1 MIQPVIMSR
10 ILTLRLCATLRLPA
24 ILAVAFGSIL
34 PGAAGAQHDSSHH
47 SRYPE
52 YQSREIKAL
61 SPDEIESLHSGEGMG
76 MALAAELNG
85 FPGPRHV
92 MELADELDLTQ
103 TQAQEVEHI
112 FEAMNKHAIALGRHV
127 VHLEKRLDH
136 EFIQQSITPGELD
149 SLALEI
155 ASFRGRLRAV
165 HLRAHVQT
173 FGLLTEPQRALYG
186 RLRGYND
193 H

>member
-1 MIQPVIMSR
+1 MISHILPLLLRTALR
-10 ILTLRLCATLRLPA
+10 IPA
-24 ILAVAFGSIL
+24 IVAIAVGSIL
-34 PGAAGAQHDSSHH
+34 PWAAAAQHDSSHH
-47 SRYPE
+47 SRYTE

-61 SPDEIESLHSGEGMG
+61 SSDELASLLSGEGMG

-103 TQAQEVEHI
+103 TQTQEIEHI
-112 FEAMNKHAIALGRHV
+112 FEAMNKQAIALGRHV

-136 EFIQQSITPGELD
+136 EFFQQSITPGELD

-173 FGLLTEPQRALYG
+173 FGLLTETQRAVYG